1 VWLILLE
8 DDGAKTTS
16 PMQLGNQLTTLR
28 IILGDQLNPNIS
40 SLDGLDVEKD
50 IVLMCEVWDETK
62 YVKHHKKKI
71 AFLFS
76 AMRHFAEDL
85 RAKNINLVYYTLAT
99 APVLKSFTHAIKEVL
114 KTKFPTKIIVT
125 FPGEYRVLTEIKTWT
140 QEFNLPV
147 DIRADARFLCSLE
160 DFNTWAE
167 GRKSLRMEYFYREMR
182 KKFTILMDGDQPV
195 GGQWNYDI
203 ENRKPPKPD
212 FDVPQTYLAAPDD
225 ITNEVI
231 TLVEKEFSDHIG
243 NLGDFHFAVTHSA
256 AKQALHQFI
265 DERLKYFGDFQ
276 DAMVEGQPW
285 MFHAHVGLYLNCG
298 LLSPLDCI
306 QAAEQAYYDRKAPL
320 NAVEGF
326 IRQILGWREFVRG
339 IYWREMPE
347 YALNN
352 FFEAKRDLPTFYWDA
367 KTEMNCLRQ
376 AVQETIDNAYAHHIQ
391 RLMILGNFALLA
403 GLHPRQVNDW
413 FLSVYA
419 DAFEWVELPNV
430 SGMALF
436 ADGGLLA
443 SKPYASGGGY
453 IKKMSNYCNGCRYKV
468 SHKNGPDAC
477 PFNYLY
483 WDFLDRNRPLL
494 GNNHRVGMMYR
505 VYDRMTDEK
514 REEITSDSA
523 QFLETLNQSS

>member
-1 VWLILLE
+1 MKQKLI
-8 DDGAKTTS
+8 ASK
-16 PMQLGNQLTTLR
+16 QLGNLVTNLR
-28 IILGDQLNPNIS
+28 IILGDQLDTNIS
-40 SLDGLDVEKD
+40 SLDGLNVEKD
-50 IVLMCEVWDETK
+50 IILMCEVWDETQ

-76 AMRHFAEDL
+76 AMRHFAESL

-99 APVLKSFTHAIKEVL
+99 APALKSFTHAIKEVL
-114 KTKFPTKIIVT
+114 KTKSLTKIIVT
-125 FPGEYRVLTEIKTWT
+125 FPGEYRVLTEVKTWV

-147 DIRADARFLCSLE
+147 DIRADTRFLCSLE
-160 DFNTWAE
+160 DFNTWAD
-167 GRKSLRMEYFYREMR
+167 GRKVLRMEYFYREMR

-212 FDVPQTYLAAPDD
+212 FDVPKTYVEAPDD

-231 TLVEKEFSDHIG
+231 TLVEKEFSDHMG

-256 AKQALHQFI
+256 AKRALHQFI

-276 DAMVEGQPW
+276 DAMIEGKPW
-285 MFHAHVGLYLNCG
+285 MFHAHVGLYLNSG

-306 QAAEQAYYDRKAPL
+306 QAAEQAYYDHKAQL

-347 YALNN
+347 YALDN
-352 FFEAKRDLPTFYWDA
+352 FFEAKRDLPSFYWNA
-367 KTEMNCLRQ
+367 KTEMNCVRQ
-376 AVQETIDNAYAHHIQ
+376 AIQETIDNAYAHHIQ
-391 RLMILGNFALLA
+391 RLMVLGNFALLA

-453 IKKMSNYCNGCRYKV
+453 INKMSNYCKGCRYKV
-468 SHKNGPDAC
+468 SHKNGPEAC

-483 WDFLDRNRPLL
+483 WDFLNRNRALL
-494 GNNHRVGMMYR
+494 GSNHRVGMMYR

-514 REEITSDSA
+514 RKEIASDSA
-523 QFLETLNQSS
+523 QFLETLN